1 MFSFQSA
8 GLPIE
13 AYLDTIAARLA
24 ANGTLVLQAEP
35 GAGKTSLVPLVL
47 ANRFGGRI
55 LVMEPRRVAAL
66 RAAERM
72 AELTGTRIG
81 KEIGY
86 AVRGDSRQSAVTKI
100 LCVTPG
106 VLLALLREDP
116 LLEGVGAVVLDE
128 FHERSTQADLVFA
141 FLREARRAGAECA
154 LLVMSATIDGK
165 AAAQALADADTDPAL
180 LTVPGQS
187 YPVETRYNPLPAGRG
202 FEQALAALAVNL
214 ARQIRGDVLVFLP
227 GAAEIARAREAALQ
241 LGMDAIALH
250 GSAPLAEQR
259 KAVAP
264 AVDAPQR
271 VVFATSIA
279 ESSLTVA
286 RVRGVVDSGQAR
298 LNRYHAGSGLN
309 RLVTERLTRDR
320 ADQRRG
326 RAGRLGPGI
335 CIRAWAEHDP
345 LVERA
350 IPEIMR
356 SDLSSLVLE
365 AAAWGAKSRLDIAW
379 LEAPPEAAWQAGVE
393 LLQLLGALDDTASIT
408 PAGRHMLRLGTEPR
422 LAAMIIQALD
432 LGCGPAGCRLAALL
446 SEESQSGDCDLAQRL
461 DDFARQA
468 TNRMREEAVRLS
480 RAAGLEPDTAAGSG
494 FSSSSESGTCTGRI
508 LASAWPDRIACRE
521 SSDGQAA
528 LYRLPSGRILRVRGS
543 LCAAAWIV
551 IADADAGQAEGRV
564 YAAAA
569 IAEPDALTALTGLS
583 EENVELEWQGLRA
596 RARKRRKAGAI
607 LLEEVILPSPSA
619 ELVRA
624 GLMKRMSGE
633 GLGFLPWGH
642 GPGSPQSLLDRLRW
656 YVRRKQEL
664 SAGNSIQETFSD
676 HSLVN
681 SADAWLAPWISGGP
695 GDCLDEKLLAQALL
709 GLLDTAERRA
719 FEKEAPAS
727 LLLPSGVRRPLEYAA
742 GQAPLLEARIQEFY
756 GLDTHPRIMGLPVL
770 LRLLSPAGRPVQTSA
785 DLPGFWR
792 GSWKEARKELRG
804 RYPKHDWPEDPA
816 SAKPGLS
823 SLKSR
828 RLPS

>member
-1 MFSFQSA
+1 MFSFQQT

-13 AYLDTIAARLA
+13 AYLDTIASRLA
-24 ANGTLVLQAEP
+24 ATGTLVLQAEP

-47 ANRFGGRI
+47 AKHFHGHI

-66 RAAERM
+66 RAAEYM
-72 AELTGTRIG
+72 AELTGTQIG

-86 AVRGDSRQSAVTKI
+86 AVRGDSRQSTATRI

-116 LLEGVGAVVLDE
+116 LLERVGAVILDE
-128 FHERSTQADLVFA
+128 FHERSAQADLAFA

-165 AAAQALADADTDPAL
+165 AAAQALADTDSEPAL
-180 LTVPGQS
+180 LSVPGRS
-187 YPVETRYNPLPAGRG
+187 YPVETRYQPLPTGRG
-202 FEQALAALAVNL
+202 FEQALAELAVNL
-214 ARQIRGDVLVFLP
+214 ARQIQGDVLAFLP

-250 GSAPLAEQR
+250 GSAPLAEQHR
-259 KAVAP
+259 AVAP
-264 AVDAPQR
+264 AANAAQR

-286 RVRGVVDSGQAR
+286 RVRGVVDSGLAR
-298 LNRYHAGSGLN
+298 LTRYHPGSGLN

-326 RAGRLGPGI
+326 RAGRLGPGV
-335 CIRAWAEHDP
+335 CIRTWAEHDP

-350 IPEIMR
+350 IPEILR
-356 SDLSSLVLE
+356 SDLSALVLD
-365 AAAWGAKSRLDIAW
+365 AAAWGARSRLDLAW
-379 LEAPPEAAWQAGVE
+379 LEAPPEAAWQSGVE
-393 LLQLLGALDDTASIT
+393 LLQLLGALDDTAGIT
-408 PAGRHMLRLGTEPR
+408 TAGRDLLKLGTEPR

-432 LGCGPAGCRLAALL
+432 HNRGQAACRLAALL
-446 SEESQSGDCDLAQRL
+446 SEDSQSSDCDLAEHLNDFPRL
-461 DDFARQA
+461 ATSRAR
-468 TNRMREEAVRLS
+468 NEANRLS
-480 RAAGLEPDTAAGSG
+480 RAAGLEANAAAASRLDSGSAAR
-494 FSSSSESGTCTGRI
+494 TDTGRL
-508 LASAWPDRIACRE
+508 LAAAWPDRIARKE
-521 SSDGQAA
+521 RGEGMEA
-528 LYRLPSGRILRVRGS
+528 LFRMATGRVLRVRGRLAS
-543 LCAAAWIV
+543 AAWIV
-551 IADADAGQAEGRV
+551 IADADAGQTEGRV

-569 IAEPDALTALTGLS
+569 ISEADALKTLARLS
-583 EENVELEWQGLRA
+583 TESVELEWQGLQA
-596 RARKRRKAGAI
+596 RARKRRKAGV
-607 LLEEVILPSPSA
+607 LVLEEVILPSPSA
-619 ELVRA
+619 EDVRTS
-624 GLMKRMSGE
+624 LMERLHSE
-633 GLGFLPWGH
+633 RLGILPWGH
-642 GPGSPQSLLDRLRW
+642 GSGSPQALLERLRW
-656 YVRRKQEL
+656 YTQRKQEV
-664 SAGNSIQETFSD
+664 SVEKNFTDRFDE
-676 HSLVN
+676 HSLIN
-681 SADAWLAPWISGGP
+681 NAEAWLAPWINGGP
-695 GDCLDEKLLAQALL
+695 GDCLDEKMLAQALL

-727 LLLPSGVRRPLEYAA
+727 LLLPSGARRPLEYPA

-828 RLPS
+828 RLPT